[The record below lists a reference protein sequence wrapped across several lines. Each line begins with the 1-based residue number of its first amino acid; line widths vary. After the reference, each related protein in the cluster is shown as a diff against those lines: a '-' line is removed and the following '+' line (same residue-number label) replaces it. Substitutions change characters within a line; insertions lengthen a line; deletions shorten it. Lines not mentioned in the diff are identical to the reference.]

1 MEKNCGSCA
10 YSIISITDFLEL
22 TLQFGMIMMF
32 ACAFPL
38 IFCFAALVCGFC
50 HKITVFCFD
59 VNLLM
64 LLELFSLQNN
74 ATEIRADALK
84 LLVMLKRPVP
94 RAAATIGAWLNI
106 FQVCFLNLFD
116 S

>member
-1 MEKNCGSCA
+1 
-10 YSIISITDFLEL
+10 
-22 TLQFGMIMMF
+22 
-32 ACAFPL
+32 
-38 IFCFAALVCGFC
+38 
-50 HKITVFCFD
+50 
-59 VNLLM
+59 M

-84 LLVMLKRPVP
+84 LLVMLRRPVP

-106 FQVCFLNLFD
+106 FQVCFLNFLFD